1 MAKNSEHN
9 LFEIILPFYPFTKWM
24 IQNFGILTFM
34 RNFDILLKMNC
45 GGGFALGVD
54 LFLKIINAF
63 KKTH

>member
-1 MAKNSEHN
+1 
-9 LFEIILPFYPFTKWM
+9 
-24 IQNFGILTFM
+24 M